1 MTKLS
6 FYTTAQEALQGAD
19 LTGKIAI
26 VTGTR
31 TARASA
37 GGGQWQGLGQR
48 RLCPATAA
56 PLPSPNQLLLLLP
69 LLQEATRAW
78 APRPCA
84 C

>member
-31 TARASA
+31 AARAGA
-37 GGGQWQGLGQR
+37 GRGR
-48 RLCPATAA
+48 RRRRCPATAA
-56 PLPSPNQLLLLLP
+56 PLLPPKLLLLLLLP